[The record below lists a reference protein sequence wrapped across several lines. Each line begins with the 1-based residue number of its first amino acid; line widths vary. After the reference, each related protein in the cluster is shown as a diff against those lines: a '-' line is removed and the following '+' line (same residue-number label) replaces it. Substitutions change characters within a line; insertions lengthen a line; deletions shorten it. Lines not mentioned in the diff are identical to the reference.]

1 MVKKFSDTES
11 RAWTSFI
18 KSQQILL
25 EKVDQEFKKHGF
37 PPLTWYD
44 VLLELDKERTGRLRL
59 NVLGQRILLSKYNVT
74 RLVKRLEAAGLLRR
88 EICKMDSRGVYAVIT
103 TAGRK
108 LRKKMWPVYYRVIK
122 QYFLSNLD
130 ENELSILIDCMNK
143 IRTNI
148 D

>member
-25 EKVDQEFKKHGF
+25 EKVDEELKKHGF

-44 VLLELDKERTGRLRL
+44 VLLELDKEKSGRLRL
-59 NVLGQRILLSKYNVT
+59 NILGQRILLSKYNVT
-74 RLVKRLEAAGLLRR
+74 RLVKRLEAAGLLTR
-88 EICKMDSRGVYAVIT
+88 ESCKQDSRGVYAIIT
-103 TAGRK
+103 PAGRK
-108 LRKKMWPVYYRVIK
+108 LRKRMWPVYYSVIK
-122 QYFLSNLD
+122 SYFLSSLD
-130 ENELSILIDCMNK
+130 ESELANLIDYMKK
-143 IRTNI
+143 IRNNI